1 MHREF
6 PTKTSRIGGS
16 AGCAR
21 SRESWNKLCQDGG
34 GTTTAAKARRSSG
47 GDDWKNRGEEEK
59 NGDDF
64 SVLKRGSEAQ
74 GSHAVAFS
82 MPARSQGR
90 PRRAWNAEEGPPAVT
105 AARRHCSTNLQKCH
119 PTKFPNYSQI
129 FITTQKSPKTKVVQ
143 NQKFYNFAFE
153 TISKFGLHFEMN
165 F

>member
-1 MHREF
+1 MKLEF
-6 PTKTSRIGGS
+6 PVKTNGIGGS

-21 SRESWNKLCQDGG
+21 SRRSWNKLCRDGG

-90 PRRAWNAEEGPPAVT
+90 PRRAWNAEEGNVGNVAS
-105 AARRHCSTNLQKCH
+105 RGGHCSQKLQKCH
-119 PTKFPNYSQI
+119 SPKFPNYSQI
-129 FITTQKSPKTKVVQ
+129 FITTQKSPKTNVVQ
-143 NQKFYNFAFE
+143 NLKFYNFAFI
-153 TISKFGLHFEMN
+153 TN
-165 F
+165 P